1 MNKKKNILETLEIGL
16 TMIWPKLSWPNL
28 VLAMTICL
36 AKHGL
41 AKLGFGHRLFG
52 QILFWPK
59 MVWPNFV
66 LAKDGLAK
74 LGFGQSLAKVGH
86 SLSDPRKQS
95 GNPEDEDRTPRRT
108 HIFSVLLVFRA

>member
-1 MNKKKNILETLEIGL
+1 MNKKKQKHIRN
-16 TMIWPKLSWPNL
+16 KLVQND
-28 VLAMTICL
+28 L
-36 AKHGL
+36 AKVVM
-41 AKLGFGHRLFG
+41 AKLGIGHDN
-52 QILFWPK
+52 LFWPK